1 MATAPK
7 FCGQIIPGQ
16 TKKVMLLSTS
26 SKIEKKVD
34 EAIGLL
40 DQEDAKT
47 KIVSKQYLIESEFGP
62 LQATAD

>member
-1 MATAPK
+1 
-7 FCGQIIPGQ
+7 
-16 TKKVMLLSTS
+16 MLLSTS